1 MMDKRRTIEKWA
13 LALYALGM
21 LVLLFQRAPAQS
33 AAPYPEQLL
42 RHLNL
47 APLRT
52 IRLYWGLLK
61 HPRPPLVRLAVVNLV
76 GNIVLF
82 IPLGYLLR
90 AVFPKLRKSWRALL
104 AAAGIIILV
113 ELCQMIT
120 LLGTCDVDDLILNL
134 LGCALGCGLYSLTVP
149 KSKNKPEPT

>member
-1 MMDKRRTIEKWA
+1 MGKRRRIEKWI

-21 LVLLFQRAPAQS
+21 LVLLFHREAPES
-33 AAPYPEQLL
+33 AAPYGEQLL
-42 RHLNL
+42 RHVNL

-52 IRLYWGLLK
+52 IRLYWRLLK
-61 HPRPPLVRLAVVNLV
+61 HPRPPLARLAAVNLA

-90 AVFPKLRKSWRALL
+90 AVFPKLRKAWQALL

-113 ELCQMIT
+113 ELFQMVT
-120 LLGTCDVDDLILNL
+120 LLGACDVDDLILNL
-134 LGCALGCGLYSLTVP
+134 LGCAIGCGLYSLTIP
-149 KSKNKPEPT
+149 RNKGTSE